1 MKSPNKGR
9 GRVPP
14 GYFSSPND
22 ASSTASGNYFLSLK
36 TCCHYSVG
44 QLLSS

>member
-14 GYFSSPND
+14 GYFSSPNET
-22 ASSTASGNYFLSLK
+22 SSPGSGIIF
-36 TCCHYSVG
+36 
-44 QLLSS
+44 